1 MKHDIKIDNLIKKW
15 EKWLEVLHGERRLAQ
30 GEMLIELNGRIKQL
44 TSDLNELKDAVKD
57 SGEPSANLAETLRTR
72 PTKKTPSTA
81 RAAKRTSGRKKK
93 AR

>member
-15 EKWLEVLHGERRLAQ
+15 AKWLEVLHGERRLAQ
-30 GEMLIELNGRIKQL
+30 GEMQIALEGRISQL

-72 PTKKTPSTA
+72 PTKKLPSAA
-81 RAAKRTSGRKKK
+81 RAANRTAGRKRKT
-93 AR
+93 